1 MTMEQTPHPYL
12 FFDEETDTIILSPE
26 SKEVT
31 PKQLSFQKF
40 LKKYTGYEDE
50 LIAVYRQSILNANE
64 QQAYNLKP
72 KLAELQRYK
81 DNVLRQVRHLLL
93 LFSDKQF
100 KCNFPLYRQIFN
112 AFVTGELE
120 QVNQLL
126 MSPKSLKQ
134 IKNPT
139 HIAGFLILKA
149 HFLVTNE
156 QFDQAEACFRSAIKH
171 HERYQYLMYY
181 VEYLSSASSVLRH
194 PKQKECSEEEI
205 IPWCLRAMALA
216 ETDEQKFK
224 SMEKASFLYSFCEA
238 PVYRQAEFQ
247 LYHHQMKYYKKL
259 VAQDAGKYR
268 AYLAECYE
276 YLGNW
281 YREAKHY
288 NTALLF
294 FQKAMEI
301 NKGLAVE
308 NAGRFLP
315 RMIYNLHCIGHLY
328 RDWNNIPEEERY
340 RVALSY
346 YKKGLTISRQ
356 LAEQL
361 PRKHNYA
368 LLTILWNLES
378 FGFSTNHN
386 ETIENI
392 YLNEWYHYQT
402 LKKKNPGHPH
412 AKRYATE
419 LYESLA
425 MFYKNNQQA
434 DKAVKIYETL
444 ALDEPHKYMHELIYC
459 LNEEAHQTRIIKIYE
474 ELAKYNPKDYDMRLS
489 QYLKSAG
496 LSLILNGEDRQT
508 CLKGVAYINRS
519 AKIAQSYPQLPQ
531 KLYEIQADQYLF
543 KSIKLLRP
551 QYYQLL
557 VPVNMYE

>member
-1 MTMEQTPHPYL
+1 MEQTPYPYI
-12 FFDEETDTIILSPE
+12 FFDEASDTLILSPE
-26 SKEVT
+26 SKDIT

-40 LKKYTGYEDE
+40 LKKYTGYEDD
-50 LIAVYRQSILNANE
+50 LIEIYRQNIRKASKQE
-64 QQAYNLKP
+64 AYDLKP
-72 KLAELQRYK
+72 KLAELQRNK
-81 DNVLRQVRHLLL
+81 ENILRQVRHLLL

-112 AFVTGELE
+112 AFVEGELDK
-120 QVNQLL
+120 VNQLL
-126 MSPKSLKQ
+126 MSPKSLEQ
-134 IKNPT
+134 ITEPT

-156 QFDQAEACFRSAIKH
+156 EFDQAEACFRTAIAH
-171 HERYQYLMYY
+171 HECYQYLMYY
-181 VEYLSSASSVLRH
+181 VEYLSSASSVLRN

-247 LYHHQMKYYKKL
+247 LYHHQMKHYKAL
-259 VAQDAGKYR
+259 AAQNPAKYR

-301 NKGLAVE
+301 NKGLAAE
-308 NAGRFLP
+308 NAGKFLP

-368 LLTILWNLES
+368 LLTILWNLEN
-378 FGFSTNHN
+378 FGFSANHN
-386 ETIENI
+386 EVVENI

-402 LKKKNPGHPH
+402 LKKNNPGHPH

-459 LNEEAHQTRIIKIYE
+459 LNEEAHQDRIIKIYE
-474 ELAKYNPKDYDMRLS
+474 ELASFNPKDYDLRLS

-496 LSLILNGEDRQT
+496 LGLILNGEDHQT
-508 CLKGVAYINRS
+508 CEKGVAYINRS
-519 AKIAQSYPQLPQ
+519 AKIAQSYPQLPH

-551 QYYQLL
+551 QYYQKL
-557 VPVNMYE
+557 VLINMYE